1 MRTFNSACNTITVSF
16 DTLTNAINR
25 TATSVSAV
33 VDTVDNLVSIGKNW
47 SEDLVKEQKLNR
59 DTKYQEMVAEAA
71 IRRERVDEVFETIL
85 SNRKERG
92 EKFYQDKKDL
102 ISKIESNEF

>member
-16 DTLTNAINR
+16 DTITNAITR
-25 TATSVSAV
+25 TATSVGAV

-59 DTKYQEMVAEAA
+59 DTKHQEMIAEAA
-71 IRRERVDEVFETIL
+71 IRRERVDEVFEQIL
-85 SNRKERG
+85 ANRKERG
-92 EKFYQDKKDL
+92 ESFSQQKRDL
-102 ISKIESNEF
+102 ISKIENNEF